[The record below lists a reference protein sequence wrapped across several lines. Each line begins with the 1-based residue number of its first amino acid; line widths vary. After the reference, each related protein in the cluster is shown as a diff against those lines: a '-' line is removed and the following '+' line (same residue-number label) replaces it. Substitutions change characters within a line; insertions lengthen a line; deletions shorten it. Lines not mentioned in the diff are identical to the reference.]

1 MSTDHNLEH
10 IINSREEASLVIETL
25 GGFNVWVDGRF
36 ITPKDWG
43 RDKTA
48 QLIQFFITSRHR
60 HGLHK
65 EQIIDRL
72 WEDSTVDEGMRDL
85 KVALH
90 GINKALEPNRKARQD
105 PKYIVR
111 QGLTYQLT
119 DKDIWI
125 DVEAFDK
132 VLSLEN
138 EYHDSDREKS
148 VQILKYATGLYKG
161 TYLPN
166 RIFQDW
172 TSSERERIQLLA
184 INAMIELGELTIE
197 SNPSESI
204 RLAQE
209 ALIIDASW
217 EEAYRLQM
225 RAYQQK
231 NNRPQVIK
239 TYKACEDVL
248 DREFGIT
255 PLPETVRLYREVMGA

>member
-1 MSTDHNLEH
+1 MSIHHTLED
-10 IINSREEASLVIETL
+10 IIRSRQEASLVIETL
-25 GGFNVWVDGRF
+25 GGFRAFVNGRE

-48 QLIQFFITSRHR
+48 QLIQFFITARHR

-72 WEDSTVDEGMRDL
+72 WADSTVDEGMRDI

-90 GINKALEPNRKARQD
+90 GINKALEPNRKPRVEA
-105 PKYIVR
+105 KYILR
-111 QGLTYQLT
+111 QGVTYQLSE
-119 DKDIWI
+119 KNVWI

-132 VLSLEN
+132 TLALGGLDIYKN
-138 EYHDSDREKS
+138 PEKS
-148 VQILKYATGLYKG
+148 KLILTYATDLYKG

-166 RIFQDW
+166 RIFDDW
-172 TSSERERIQLLA
+172 TATERERLQLLA
-184 INAMIELGELTIE
+184 INAMINLGELTLE

-209 ALIIDASW
+209 ALIIDSTW

-225 RAYQQK
+225 MAYSIK
-231 NNRPQVIK
+231 KNRPQVIK
-239 TYKACEDVL
+239 TYQTCAKVL
-248 DREFGIT
+248 DIEFGID
-255 PLPETVRLYREVMGA
+255 PLPETKRIYDQVMGI